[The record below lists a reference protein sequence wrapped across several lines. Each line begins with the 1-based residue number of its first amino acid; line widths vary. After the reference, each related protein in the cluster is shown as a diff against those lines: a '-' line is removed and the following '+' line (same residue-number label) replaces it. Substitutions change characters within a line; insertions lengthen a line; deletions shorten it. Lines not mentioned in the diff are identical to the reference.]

1 VIGSGL
7 AFSTARREGGIFLRR
22 EDPVAAALLR
32 EVTRYDIGWYFYQ
45 VKFKRLPIM

>member
-1 VIGSGL
+1 LVQGLLSLRRAVRGVIS
-7 AFSTARREGGIFLRR
+7 LRR
-22 EDPVAAALLR
+22 EDQVVAALLR